1 MISSQ
6 SPSSYPRAQGPRRR
20 GGNIG
25 EWRDET
31 TRGGEA
37 DRHFCQYTGKERGG
51 RRQGGGVSLSR
62 RCRYKDHSCHFA
74 MTKLCPEFSVS
85 LVLRANPARALPL
98 RSPRLIIHRVR
109 SPEFEVWLE
118 FVSLSSSVAA
128 GLCQYTHRSFRV
140 LPSSLFLLFSPP
152 NLPRFS
158 FILCRF
164 SRRSLAC
171 PGPPPSASRTYI
183 PSLHRAIT
191 NCSTKVSRNKRYMR

>member
-51 RRQGGGVSLSR
+51 RRQGDGVSLSR

-85 LVLRANPARALPL
+85 LVPRANLARALP
-98 RSPRLIIHRVR
+98 SPSPHHLLRVR
-109 SPEFEVWLE
+109 SLEFEVWLE

-140 LPSSLFLLFSPP
+140 LRLPLPPFLLFSPP
-152 NLPRFS
+152 NLPRS
-158 FILCRF
+158 SCLVH
-164 SRRSLAC
+164 
-171 PGPPPSASRTYI
+171 PPPFLSPPPLTLPRPTPGCFAHVHT
-183 PSLHRAIT
+183 
-191 NCSTKVSRNKRYMR
+191 